1 MAGYGIQIKGSG
13 RALMKKGGR
22 SFPDLTGDG
31 KVTRA
36 DVLKGRGVFARG
48 GQVRDLKKP
57 KAQRSKKPR
66 PAPKMPK
73 RLMREPD
80 ARRQLARPKM
90 MGGGRANLLEEM
102 GRIDSEKMN
111 PNRRAEKRRVI
122 SELNRG
128 YKKGG
133 RVGFKDGTPK
143 MISIPTEKQVS
154 KRGFRVSS
162 KKVPSGGKE
171 HQAFLKKQA
180 TENRDGMKK
189 GGKVPKGYHRTK
201 DGRVAKKGLDYYMNR
216 AKKRGTS
223 KPGKGSVSDKA
234 LKQSAKTAK
243 K

>member
-36 DVLKGRGVFARG
+36 DVLKGRGVFAKG
-48 GQVRDLKKP
+48 GTVRDFKEPDAKRKP
-57 KAQRSKKPR
+57 DYKTR
-66 PAPKMPK
+66 PAPRPRGNPPVIGKDEKRK
-73 RLMREPD
+73 RLMPKAKPGMRT
-80 ARRQLARPKM
+80 KM

-128 YKKGG
+128 MKKGG
-133 RVGFKDGTPK
+133 RV
-143 MISIPTEKQVS
+143 
-154 KRGFRVSS
+154 
-162 KKVPSGGKE
+162 
-171 HQAFLKKQA
+171 
-180 TENRDGMKK
+180 
-189 GGKVPKGYHRTK
+189 PKGYHKTK
-201 DGRVAKKGLDYYMNR
+201 DGRVAKKGLYYYMNR

-223 KPGKGSVSDKA
+223 KPGKGSVTDKA

>member
-36 DVLKGRGVFARG
+36 DVLKGRGVFAKG
-48 GQVRDLKKP
+48 GTVRDFKEP
-57 KAQRSKKPR
+57 DFKKPR
-66 PAPKMPK
+66 PAPRKRGNPPVIGKDEKRK
-73 RLMREPD
+73 RLGPQGKRGMRT
-80 ARRQLARPKM
+80 KM

-128 YKKGG
+128 MKKGG
-133 RVGFKDGTPK
+133 R
-143 MISIPTEKQVS
+143 
-154 KRGFRVSS
+154 
-162 KKVPSGGKE
+162 
-171 HQAFLKKQA
+171 
-180 TENRDGMKK
+180 
-189 GGKVPKGYHRTK
+189 VPKGYHRTK
-201 DGRVAKKGLDYYMNR
+201 DGRVAKKGLYYYMNR
-216 AKKRGTS
+216 AKKRVTS
-223 KPGKGSVSDKA
+223 KPGKGSVTDKA

>member
-1 MAGYGIQIKGSG
+1 MAGYGIQKKGTG
-13 RALMKKGGR
+13 RAMMKKGGR

-36 DVLKGRGVFARG
+36 DVLKGRGVFNI
-48 GQVRDLKKP
+48 
-57 KAQRSKKPR
+57 
-66 PAPKMPK
+66 
-73 RLMREPD
+73 
-80 ARRQLARPKM
+80 
-90 MGGGRANLLEEM
+90 GGRANLLEEM

-201 DGRVAKKGLDYYMNR
+201 DGRVAKKGLYYYMNR

-223 KPGKGSVSDKA
+223 KPGKGSVTDKA

-243 K
+243 A

>member
-1 MAGYGIQIKGSG
+1 MAGYGIQKKGTG
-13 RALMKKGGR
+13 RAMMKKGGR

-36 DVLKGRGVFARG
+36 DVLKGRGVFNI
-48 GQVRDLKKP
+48 
-57 KAQRSKKPR
+57 
-66 PAPKMPK
+66 
-73 RLMREPD
+73 
-80 ARRQLARPKM
+80 
-90 MGGGRANLLEEM
+90 GGRANLLEEM

-133 RVGFKDGTPK
+133 RV
-143 MISIPTEKQVS
+143 
-154 KRGFRVSS
+154 
-162 KKVPSGGKE
+162 
-171 HQAFLKKQA
+171 
-180 TENRDGMKK
+180 
-189 GGKVPKGYHRTK
+189 PKGYHRTK
-201 DGRVAKKGLDYYMNR
+201 DGRVAKKGLYYYMNR

-223 KPGKGSVSDKA
+223 KPGKGSVTDKA